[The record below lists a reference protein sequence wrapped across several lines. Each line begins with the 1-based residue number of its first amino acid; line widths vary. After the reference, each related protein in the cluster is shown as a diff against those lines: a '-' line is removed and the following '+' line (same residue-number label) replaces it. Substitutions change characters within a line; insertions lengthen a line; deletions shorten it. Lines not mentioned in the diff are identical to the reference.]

1 MKQYQVVIVRMSG
14 KGQEDED
21 SLTDL
26 LNERTRMGWDYESL
40 TQLENDRL
48 AVVFQRETAAA

>member
-26 LNERTRMGWDYESL
+26 LNERTRMGWGYESL

>member
-1 MKQYQVVIVRMSG
+1 MSG